1 MTSTNSNDP
10 TTSLSGLVSSLPDF
24 WQHAPELYFFRIEAT
39 FHSAKITR
47 ETDKYY
53 KLVEALPPTI
63 LSQVQTLLRDPP
75 TDAPYTKL
83 KAELLRLTSVS
94 DRQRYHALVKEEA
107 LGDRKPSELLRRM
120 RSLVGNMQIDDKFF
134 KEMFLER
141 LPTSVSQPLNVSTSD
156 LAELKSQIAQL
167 SATVAALQLRP
178 FPGPSRRSFG
188 RDRRRSRSRPR
199 TANLCWYHVN
209 YGDKARRCVPPCS
222 FKSTQENPSAGDDN
236 TSGRR
241 FLVDTGAQISVIP
254 PTPADRRC
262 PNHGLYFQ
270 AVNSSIA
277 TFGFRSLSLDIGLR
291 RLFPWI
297 FVVADIPCAILG
309 ADFLAAFDLLV
320 DCRQSR
326 LHDKTTNLTVRGI
339 SSSDASRQLAVLDP
353 EPENPFRQLLAK
365 YPSLTRPNFNVS
377 IPPHDVVHHIRTTGP
392 PVFSRLRRLA
402 PTRLAAAKA
411 EFEHMLHMGIIR
423 QSESPWASSLH
434 MVPKAATGDWR
445 PCGDYRALNNVTV
458 PDRYPVPHLQDFAG
472 ALFGKSVF
480 SKIDLV
486 RAFHQIPI
494 APEDVSKTAVT
505 TSFGLFELLCMPFGL
520 RNASQ
525 TFQRFVDRVLRG
537 LPFVYAYIDDLLV
550 ASSTAEEHME
560 HLATVFD
567 RLPQFGVVLNPS
579 KCVFGVPSLEFLGH
593 LVDSHGIRSLPSK
606 VAAIR
611 DFPPPTSKR
620 QLQRFLG
627 MVNFYGR
634 FLPNCADTILPLTS
648 LLSGSKRT
656 FELTPA
662 ALTSFEQIKA
672 LLADATLLTHFH
684 ADAPIS
690 LMVDVSNVAVGAVLQ
705 QSLPDYTVPLAFFSK
720 KLSKAETRYSTFGR
734 ELLAAYL
741 AVRHF
746 RHLLEGREFT
756 IFTDHKPLTFAIHSR
771 SDKLSPREIRHLDY
785 ISQFT
790 SDIRHI
796 DGSRNEVA
804 DALSR
809 PSIAHLQLSPGI
821 DLAEMAAEQRR
832 VGSPCDEDVSGLQL
846 QELPLTTGNGT
857 ILCDVST
864 PSHRPFVS
872 PSLRRK
878 VFSSL
883 RNLSHPGSRATDKL
897 VSDRFVWPA
906 MHKDLKAWT
915 RACLGC
921 QRSKIQRHN
930 KVPIGT
936 FPGPGARFS
945 HVHLD
950 IVGPLPPSSGCS
962 YLLTCVD
969 RFTRWPE
976 AIPLPDIAA
985 PTVVKAFLSR
995 WVAIFGAP
1003 STITTDRGA
1012 QFESNLFQ
1020 SLLSFLGCTRIR
1032 TTAYHSAANGMVER
1046 FHRQLKASLR
1056 AAADP
1061 ENWTDHLPLVLLGIR
1076 SALKPDLDCSAAEL
1090 VFGATVRL
1098 PGEMITPTP
1107 QGAVED
1113 PTNLLHRLRQFL
1125 RTLSPVPPRS
1135 SAFPSYLE
1143 KDLATCSHV
1152 YLRCDRVRRPLEP
1165 PYDGPF
1171 RVISR
1176 GKKNFRIQ
1184 RGTREEV
1191 VSVDRLKAVVPD
1203 TPPDEPCV
1211 PLHPDPP
1218 PRPSIPPSRILPLLP
1233 CPPPTTATTPSSTN
1247 NTVTASPTHST
1258 PVPPVYITR
1267 SGRHVHFP
1275 DRLITHVF

>member
-1 MTSTNSNDP
+1 M
-10 TTSLSGLVSSLPDF
+10 
-24 WQHAPELYFFRIEAT
+24 
-39 FHSAKITR
+39 
-47 ETDKYY
+47 
-53 KLVEALPPTI
+53 
-63 LSQVQTLLRDPP
+63 
-75 TDAPYTKL
+75 
-83 KAELLRLTSVS
+83 
-94 DRQRYHALVKEEA
+94 
-107 LGDRKPSELLRRM
+107 
-120 RSLVGNMQIDDKFF
+120 
-134 KEMFLER
+134 
-141 LPTSVSQPLNVSTSD
+141 
-156 LAELKSQIAQL
+156 
-167 SATVAALQLRP
+167 
-178 FPGPSRRSFG
+178 
-188 RDRRRSRSRPR
+188 
-199 TANLCWYHVN
+199 
-209 YGDKARRCVPPCS
+209 
-222 FKSTQENPSAGDDN
+222 
-236 TSGRR
+236 SGRR

-262 PNHGLYFQ
+262 PNHGLYLQ
-270 AVNSSIA
+270 AVNSSPIA

-309 ADFLAAFDLLV
+309 ADLLAAFDLLV

-326 LHDKTTNLTVRGI
+326 LHDKTTNLTVRGT
-339 SSSDASRQLAVLDP
+339 SSSDASRQLAVLDL

-365 YPSLTRPNFNVS
+365 YPGLTRPNFNVY
-377 IPPHDVVHHIRTTGP
+377 IPTHDVVHHIRTTGP
-392 PVFSRLRRLA
+392 PVFSRPRRLA
-402 PTRLAAAKA
+402 PTLLAAAKA
-411 EFEHMLHMGIIR
+411 EFEHMLQMGIIR
-423 QSESPWASSLH
+423 QSESPWASPLH

-458 PDRYPVPHLQDFAG
+458 PDRYPVPHLQDFVG

-480 SKIDLV
+480 LKIDLV
-486 RAFHQIPI
+486 RAFHRIPI

-505 TSFGLFELLCMPFGL
+505 THFDLFEFLRMPFGL
-520 RNASQ
+520 PTPPRPSK
-525 TFQRFVDRVLRG
+525 
-537 LPFVYAYIDDLLV
+537 
-550 ASSTAEEHME
+550 ASSTAEERME

-567 RLPQFGVVLNPS
+567 RLQQFGVVLNPS

-593 LVDSHGIRSLPSK
+593 LVDSHGIRPLPSK

-611 DFPPPTSKR
+611 DFPLPPSKR

-627 MVNFYGR
+627 MVNFFRR
-634 FLPNCADTILPLTS
+634 FLPNCVDTILPLTS
-648 LLSGSKRT
+648 LLSRPKRT

-662 ALTSFEQIKA
+662 ALTSFEQVKA

-690 LMVDVSNVAVGAVLQ
+690 LMVDASNVAVGAVLQ
-705 QSLPDYTVPLAFFSK
+705 QSLPDSTVPLAFFSK
-720 KLSKAETRYSTFGR
+720 KLSKAETRYSAFGR

-741 AVRHF
+741 ALRHF

-809 PSIAHLQLSPGI
+809 PFIAYLQLSPGI

-864 PSHRPFVS
+864 LSHRPFVP
-872 PSLRRK
+872 PSLP
-878 VFSSL
+878 V
-883 RNLSHPGSRATDKL
+883 NRATDKL

-915 RACLGC
+915 RACIPC

-930 KVPIGT
+930 KAPIGT

-950 IVGPLPPSSGCS
+950 IVGPLPLSNGCS

-1032 TTAYHSAANGMVER
+1032 TTAYHPSANRMVER
-1046 FHRQLKASLR
+1046 FHHQLKASLR

-1061 ENWTDHLPLVLLGIR
+1061 EDWTDHLPLVLLGIR
-1076 SALKPDLDCSAAEL
+1076 STLKPDLDCSAAEL

-1098 PGEMITPTP
+1098 HGEMITPTP

-1113 PTNLLHRLRQFL
+1113 PTNLLHRLRQFM

-1135 SAFPSYLE
+1135 SASPSYLE
-1143 KDLATCSHV
+1143 KDFATCSHV

-1171 RVISR
+1171 RVLSR
-1176 GKKNFRIQ
+1176 GPKTFRIQ
-1184 RGTREEV
+1184 CDNREEV
-1191 VSVDRLKAVVPD
+1191 VSVDRLKAAVPD
-1203 TPPDEPCV
+1203 TSPDEPCV
-1211 PLHPDPP
+1211 PLPSASPHAA
-1218 PRPSIPPSRILPLLP
+1218 SIPPSRISPLPSCSLP
-1233 CPPPTTATTPSSTN
+1233 PTATTNSNTSATRCIHSSTD
-1247 NTVTASPTHST
+1247 
-1258 PVPPVYITR
+1258 PVYITH

-1275 DRLITHVF
+1275 DRRNTKAITGKVEEGRHHQRVLLKSPSAPVRHTTEIYQNVKPLNINKN

>member
-1 MTSTNSNDP
+1 MDNFPPEVQHILAPAFGTLSAMQLTQMGNRLMEMHGFSKPSIAALSTPS
-10 TTSLSGLVSSLPDF
+10 
-24 WQHAPELYFFRIEAT
+24 APPASPISQLEIEL
-39 FHSAKITR
+39 
-47 ETDKYY
+47 
-53 KLVEALPPTI
+53 
-63 LSQVQTLLRDPP
+63 
-75 TDAPYTKL
+75 TKL
-83 KAELLRLTSVS
+83 ADDIASLQKQAASPSSRS
-94 DRQRYHALVKEEA
+94 HP
-107 LGDRKPSELLRRM
+107 KPSTPHIQ
-120 RSLVGNMQIDDKFF
+120 SSN
-134 KEMFLER
+134 
-141 LPTSVSQPLNVSTSD
+141 
-156 LAELKSQIAQL
+156 
-167 SATVAALQLRP
+167 SARPNTAA
-178 FPGPSRRSFG
+178 
-188 RDRRRSRSRPR
+188 
-199 TANLCWYHVN
+199 TCWYHTTFGV
-209 YGDKARRCVPPCS
+209 KARRCISPCS
-222 FKSTQENPSAGDDN
+222 FTSKQSRRVKLVNPKVFAANAPDGSNPGRTFYVRD
-236 TSGRR
+236 TRSGRR
-241 FLVDTGAQISVIP
+241 FLVDTGAQLSVIS

-262 PNHGLYFQ
+262 PNPGLFLQ
-270 AVNSSIA
+270 AVNTSPIT
-277 TFGFRSLSLDIGLR
+277 TFGTCSLSLDIGLR

-297 FVVADIPCAILG
+297 FVVADVPTAILG

-320 DCRQSR
+320 DCRQLR
-326 LHDKTTNLTVRGI
+326 LHDRTTTLTVKGFPP
-339 SSSDASRQLAVLDP
+339 SSASNQFSVLDP
-353 EPENPFRQLLAK
+353 NPDCPFRRLLAK
-365 YPSLTRPNFNVS
+365 YPTLTKAHFS
-377 IPPHDVVHHIRTTGP
+377 DTSFPHDIVHHIKTTGS
-392 PVFSRLRRLA
+392 PVFSRPRRLA
-402 PTRLAAAKA
+402 PARLAAAKA
-411 EFEHMLHMGIIR
+411 EFDHMLQLGIIW
-423 QSESPWASSLH
+423 QSDSPWASPLH
-434 MVPKAATGDWR
+434 MVPKPNTDDWR
-445 PCGDYRALNNVTV
+445 PCGDYRALNNITM

-472 ALFGKSVF
+472 ALFGKTIF

-494 APEDVSKTAVT
+494 AAEDIPKTAVT
-505 TSFGLFELLCMPFGL
+505 TPFGLFEFLRMPFGL

-525 TFQRFVDRVLRG
+525 TFQRFIDRVLRG
-537 LPFVYAYIDDLLV
+537 LPFVYVYIDDVLV
-550 ASSTAEEHME
+550 ASRDVEEHLQ
-560 HLATVFD
+560 HLTLLFD
-567 RLPQFGVVLNPS
+567 RFQQLGVTLHPA
-579 KCVFGVPSLEFLGH
+579 KCILGATSLEFLGH
-593 LVDSHGIRSLPSK
+593 LIDSNGIRPLPSK
-606 VAAIR
+606 FAAIR

-627 MVNFYGR
+627 MVNFYRR
-634 FLPNCADTILPLTS
+634 FLPNCADTILPLTN

-662 ALTSFEQIKA
+662 TLTSFEQVKA
-672 LLADATLLTHFH
+672 LLADATLLTHYH

-690 LMVDVSNVAVGAVLQ
+690 LMVDASNVAVGAVLP
-705 QSLPDYTVPLAFFSK
+705 QSLPDSTVPLAFFSK

-771 SDKLSPREIRHLDY
+771 SDKLSPRQIRHLDY

-809 PSIAHLQLSPGI
+809 PSIAHLQLPPGI

-864 PSHRPFVS
+864 PSHRPFVP

-883 RNLSHPGSRATDKL
+883 HNLSHPGSRATDKL
-897 VSDRFVWPA
+897 VSDCFVWPG

-930 KVPIGT
+930 KAPIGT
-936 FPGPGARFS
+936 FPGPGARLI

-950 IVGPLPPSSGCS
+950 IVGPLP
-962 YLLTCVD
+962 
-969 RFTRWPE
+969 
-976 AIPLPDIAA
+976 
-985 PTVVKAFLSR
+985 LS
-995 WVAIFGAP
+995 
-1003 STITTDRGA
+1003 
-1012 QFESNLFQ
+1012 N
-1020 SLLSFLGCTRIR
+1020 GCTRIR
-1032 TTAYHSAANGMVER
+1032 TTAYHPAANGMVER

-1056 AAADP
+1056 VAADP

-1076 SALKPDLDCSAAEL
+1076 SALKPDLDCSAAGL

-1098 PGEMITPTP
+1098 PGEMISPTP
-1107 QGAVED
+1107 QSAVED

-1125 RTLSPVPPRS
+1125 RTISPVPPRS
-1135 SAFPSYLE
+1135 SASPSYLE

-1176 GKKNFRIQ
+1176 GTKNFRIQ

-1191 VSVDRLKAVVPD
+1191 VSVDRLKDAVPD
-1203 TPPDEPCV
+1203 TPPDEPCG
-1211 PLHPDPP
+1211 PLPPAPP
-1218 PRPSIPPSRILPLLP
+1218 PRPSIPPSRILPLPP
-1233 CPPPTTATTPSSTN
+1233 CLQPTTPTTPSSTN
-1247 NTVTASPTHST
+1247 NTTSINPSAPLRATFGLAEGYCGSSRLLALRLCHAAFLSASQSLSIRCWDARGMSLASR
-1258 PVPPVYITR
+1258 VLQANQRCPP
-1267 SGRHVHFP
+1267 
-1275 DRLITHVF
+1275 L